1 MAKKQFAISFHI
13 AMTLIVISLL
23 LFPFYYTHQFAW
35 SQSLVSSDGQQQESQ
50 TGQAVNNLS
59 SSAVSGI
66 GGLEDDG
73 MIATQ
78 QLASNSSSYFIFPSQ
93 EQLFFPSVNATRQTD
108 LAILSGTWTVE
119 NSRAITQSLVELDA
133 LSPKMAFVID
143 RYIPSNETDTKI
155 HLRIYDPGVR
165 SKPSPALVFVHGG
178 GWTIGSIDDFDSSIR
193 RLANSSG
200 LLVAAMDYRLAPEN
214 PFPAGLNDVIATV
227 KWIKENG
234 ESIGIDPNR
243 IALGGDSAGANL
255 ALASAIALRNEGQG
269 DALRALYLLYGLYTP
284 DKDTESMELFGN
296 GEYGITKTQFQWVM
310 NLTFQRPEDWSNP
323 LAFPILDNLTGR
335 LAPIYIAA
343 MGLDPLRD
351 DSILL
356 ADKLKLVGQEHY
368 LSVWPGV
375 AHGALSLM
383 SVTPEI
389 QQYVDAM
396 STYLRGVLMSDQ
408 QGPSEENAY
417 SRAWT
422 QHIQVGDINIAYKR
436 FGQGKPILFIS
447 GTSQTKDA
455 WEPTLLSQLAAT
467 NHTVIVFDNRGM
479 GETTVGTKPF
489 SIEQFA
495 NDTAG
500 LLDALQIEK
509 ADVFGASLGSFI
521 AQELTLN
528 YPQKVHRLILHA
540 TYCGGNEALYASG
553 QAAETIMILSSPQVL
568 QNMTAEQQAM
578 ILAQIMFPPEWIE
591 EHPEILNAVI
601 QLAPVR
607 SASPEIIQQQ
617 GLASATWK
625 GSCDR
630 LANITQTTLLIVGD
644 QDLLTPAA
652 NSVMMSQR
660 IPDSWLVIIEG
671 TGHGAM
677 WQVPNEF
684 TADIQNFLETTK
696 Y

>member
-35 SQSLVSSDGQQQESQ
+35 SQSLVSSDGQQQSQ
-50 TGQAVNNLS
+50 TVQAGNNLS

-119 NSRAITQSLVELDA
+119 NSRAITQSLAELDA

-284 DKDTESMELFGN
+284 DKNTESMELFGN

>member
-35 SQSLVSSDGQQQESQ
+35 SQSLVSSDGQQQSQ
-50 TGQAVNNLS
+50 TVQAGNNLS

-284 DKDTESMELFGN
+284 DKYTESMELFGN